1 MKKYLLY
8 ISFILMSFA
17 GLKAQ
22 QLPQYSQYM
31 FNYYAINPAFA
42 GVNANW
48 EVVSNNRY
56 QWLGITDA
64 PRTYTFSAYG
74 SSKDRKMGFGGY
86 VYTDI
91 VGPTRRLGVQGS
103 YSYHINL
110 TEGIRLGFG
119 LSGGIN
125 QWSVDAHKIVTNE
138 TGDPIFDN
146 GIVSSLNPDLKFGL
160 WLYHK
165 NWHFGFSAPHLLR
178 KRMYFFDGKD
188 NSLNVMKD
196 HYFFN
201 AGYTFELHEDWK
213 LEASAMLKYV
223 FPVPPKT
230 DMVVRGIYKD
240 MLWLGVGYR
249 TRDAMIFMAGYQYN
263 DFLRIGYSYD
273 YTTTDLVNYNSG
285 SHELVL
291 SILFA
296 KYDNG
301 TAKPLFD

>member
-8 ISFILMSFA
+8 ISLFIFCFFD
-17 GLKAQ
+17 GKGQ

-31 FNYYAINPAFA
+31 FNYYTINPAYA
-42 GVNANW
+42 GVNPNW

-56 QWLGITDA
+56 QWVGITDA

-74 SSKDRKMGFGGY
+74 SSKDRKMGYGGY
-86 VYTDI
+86 VYTDV
-91 VGPTRRLGVQGS
+91 VGPTRRMGIQAS
-103 YSYHINL
+103 YAYHLNL
-110 TEGIRLGFG
+110 TDDIRLSFS
-119 LSGGIN
+119 LSGGVS

-138 TGDPIFDN
+138 TGDPLFDN
-146 GIVSSLNPDLKFGL
+146 GVVRSLNPDFKFGL
-160 WLYHK
+160 WLYHN

-201 AGYTFELHEDWK
+201 AGYTFNLHEDWK

-223 FPVPPKT
+223 SPVPPKT
-230 DMVVRGIYKD
+230 DLVVRGIYKD

-249 TRDAMIFMAGYQYN
+249 TRDAMVFMAGFQYN
-263 DFLRIGYSYD
+263 QFLRIGYSYD
-273 YTTTDLVNYNSG
+273 YTTTNLVNYNSG
-285 SHELVL
+285 THELMM

-296 KYDNG
+296 RFKEQKE
-301 TAKPLFD
+301 KPSLD